1 MSQYFRKLPNLN
13 YPSLLKTRESNTDF
27 IQTKNLFRRVK
38 VREDLFANFMQFDKY
53 KIIGDERPDNVA
65 QKVYDNDDLD
75 WVVLL
80 SNNIVDLNNE
90 WPLTQFQ
97 LNEFLND
104 KYTPQELVSI
114 HHYET
119 LELRD
124 SKNQLILPAGLVVD
138 EDFNLEYL
146 SGGQIKS
153 TNSLV
158 QGRPIRAVTFFDYEN
173 DLRIFRIEYNAD
185 NTDTLQIKDIEYYK
199 SVSWHVHS
207 LKDMTDGYIIFNC
220 VRTRGRDDARRRAY
234 D

>member
-27 IQTKNLFRRVK
+27 VQTKNLFRRVK
-38 VREDLFANFMQFDKY
+38 IREDLFANFMQFDKY
-53 KIIGDERPDNVA
+53 KIVGDERPDNVA

-75 WVVLL
+75 WVILI

-97 LNEFLND
+97 LNEFLNE
-104 KYTPQELVSI
+104 KYSPQQLVSI

-124 SKNQLILPAGLVVD
+124 NRNQLILPAGIVVD

-146 SGGQIKS
+146 SGGQVKS

-158 QGRPIRAVTFFDYEN
+158 DGRPVKAVTFYDYEN
-173 DLRIFRIEYNAD
+173 DLNDKKRNINVLKPELLGIFIRDFERIMKYDKSSQYVNRKLKRTENPRI
-185 NTDTLQIKDIEYYK
+185 K
-199 SVSWHVHS
+199 
-207 LKDMTDGYIIFNC
+207 
-220 VRTRGRDDARRRAY
+220 
-234 D
+234 

>member
-27 IQTKNLFRRVK
+27 VQTKNLFRRVK

-53 KIIGDERPDNVA
+53 KIVGDERPDNVA

-75 WVVLL
+75 WVILL

-97 LNEFLND
+97 LNEFLNE
-104 KYTPQELVSI
+104 KYSPQELVSI

-124 SKNQLILPAGLVVD
+124 SKNQLILPAGIVVD

-146 SGGQIKS
+146 SGGQVKS

-158 QGRPIRAVTFFDYEN
+158 DGRPVKAVTFYDYEN
-173 DLRIFRIEYNAD
+173 DLNDKKRNINVLKPELLGVFIRDFERIMKYDKSSQYVNRRLKRTENPRI
-185 NTDTLQIKDIEYYK
+185 K
-199 SVSWHVHS
+199 
-207 LKDMTDGYIIFNC
+207 
-220 VRTRGRDDARRRAY
+220 
-234 D
+234 

>member
-53 KIIGDERPDNVA
+53 KVVGDERPDNVA

-75 WVVLL
+75 WIVLI

-90 WPLTQFQ
+90 WPLTEFQ

-124 SKNQLILPAGLVVD
+124 SRNQLILPAGIVVD

-146 SGGQIKS
+146 SGGQVKS

-158 QGRPIRAVTFFDYEN
+158 DGRPVKAVTFYDYEN
-173 DLRIFRIEYNAD
+173 DLNDKKRNINVLKPELLGVFIRDFERIMKYDKSSQYVNRRLKRTENPRI
-185 NTDTLQIKDIEYYK
+185 K
-199 SVSWHVHS
+199 
-207 LKDMTDGYIIFNC
+207 
-220 VRTRGRDDARRRAY
+220 
-234 D
+234 

>member
-53 KIIGDERPDNVA
+53 KVVGDERPDNVA

-75 WVVLL
+75 WIVLI

-124 SKNQLILPAGLVVD
+124 SRNQLILPAGIVVD

-146 SGGQIKS
+146 SGGQVKS

-158 QGRPIRAVTFFDYEN
+158 DGRPVNAVTFYDYEN
-173 DLRIFRIEYNAD
+173 DLNDKKRNINVLKPELLGIFIRDFERIMKYDKSSQYVNRRLKRTENPRI
-185 NTDTLQIKDIEYYK
+185 K
-199 SVSWHVHS
+199 
-207 LKDMTDGYIIFNC
+207 
-220 VRTRGRDDARRRAY
+220 
-234 D
+234 

>member
-53 KIIGDERPDNVA
+53 KIVGDERPDNVA

-75 WVVLL
+75 WIVLI

-97 LNEFLND
+97 LNEFLNG

-124 SKNQLILPAGLVVD
+124 NRNQLILPAGIVVD

-158 QGRPIRAVTFFDYEN
+158 DGRPVKAVTFYDYEN
-173 DLRIFRIEYNAD
+173 DLNDKKRNINVLKPELLGIFIRDFERIMKYDKSSQYVNRKLKRTENPRI
-185 NTDTLQIKDIEYYK
+185 K
-199 SVSWHVHS
+199 
-207 LKDMTDGYIIFNC
+207 
-220 VRTRGRDDARRRAY
+220 
-234 D
+234 

>member
-27 IQTKNLFRRVK
+27 VQTKNLFRRVK

-53 KIIGDERPDNVA
+53 KIVGDERPDNVA

-75 WVVLL
+75 WVILL

-97 LNEFLND
+97 LNEFLNE

-124 SKNQLILPAGLVVD
+124 SRNQLILPAGIVVD

-146 SGGQIKS
+146 SGGQVKS

-158 QGRPIRAVTFFDYEN
+158 DGRPVKSVTFYDYEN
-173 DLRIFRIEYNAD
+173 DLNDKKRNINVLKPELLGVFIRDFERIMKYDKSSQYVNRRLKRTENPRI
-185 NTDTLQIKDIEYYK
+185 K
-199 SVSWHVHS
+199 
-207 LKDMTDGYIIFNC
+207 
-220 VRTRGRDDARRRAY
+220 
-234 D
+234 

>member
-27 IQTKNLFRRVK
+27 VQTKNLFRRVK

-75 WVVLL
+75 WVILL

-97 LNEFLND
+97 LNEFLNE
-104 KYTPQELVSI
+104 KYSPQELVSI

-124 SKNQLILPAGLVVD
+124 NKNQLILPAGIVVD
-138 EDFNLEYL
+138 ENFNLEYL
-146 SGGQIKS
+146 SGGQVRS

-158 QGRPIRAVTFFDYEN
+158 DGRPVKAVTFYDYEN
-173 DLRIFRIEYNAD
+173 DLNDKKRNINVLKPELLGIFIRDFERIMKYDKSSQYVNRRLKRTENPRI
-185 NTDTLQIKDIEYYK
+185 K
-199 SVSWHVHS
+199 
-207 LKDMTDGYIIFNC
+207 
-220 VRTRGRDDARRRAY
+220 
-234 D
+234 

>member
-53 KIIGDERPDNVA
+53 KVVGDERPDNVA

-75 WVVLL
+75 WIVLI

-90 WPLTQFQ
+90 WPLTQYQ

-124 SKNQLILPAGLVVD
+124 SRNQLILPAGIVVD

-146 SGGQIKS
+146 SGGQVKS

-158 QGRPIRAVTFFDYEN
+158 DGRPVKAVTFYDYEN
-173 DLRIFRIEYNAD
+173 SLNDKKRNINVLKEEFLGIF
-185 NTDTLQIKDIEYYK
+185 
-199 SVSWHVHS
+199 
-207 LKDMTDGYIIFNC
+207 LKDFKRIMKYDKSSQYVN
-220 VRTRGRDDARRRAY
+220 RTLKRTENPRIK
-234 D
+234 

>member
-27 IQTKNLFRRVK
+27 VQTKNLFRRVK

-75 WVVLL
+75 WVILL

-97 LNEFLND
+97 LNEFLSE
-104 KYTPQELVSI
+104 KYSPQELVSI

-124 SKNQLILPAGLVVD
+124 NKNQLILPAGIVVD
-138 EDFNLEYL
+138 ENFNLEYL
-146 SGGQIKS
+146 SGGQVKS

-158 QGRPIRAVTFFDYEN
+158 DGRPVKAVTFYDYEN
-173 DLRIFRIEYNAD
+173 DLNDKKRNINVLKPELLGIFIRDFERIMKYDKSSQYVNRRLKRTENPRI
-185 NTDTLQIKDIEYYK
+185 K
-199 SVSWHVHS
+199 
-207 LKDMTDGYIIFNC
+207 
-220 VRTRGRDDARRRAY
+220 
-234 D
+234 